1 MRDVIARRTS
11 QFPPSCVMLDF
22 VPFASFARGANLETD
37 KSSTTAAK
45 AKRVREGR
53 REREERAVARG
64 GRRIGDCNS
73 ADQTTSRRA
82 GGGRGRQ
89 GLSSVRHDPDRRS
102 TFASPPKL
110 DHSLSSSTFWSSHE
124 TCSVRTCTEID
135 FIMRFLRILLTMTV
149 SSPNF
154 IRNFLAIP

>member
-1 MRDVIARRTS
+1 
-11 QFPPSCVMLDF
+11 MLDF
-22 VPFASFARGANLETD
+22 VPFASFACGANLETD

-45 AKRVREGR
+45 AKRVREGG
-53 REREERAVARG
+53 EREERAAARGGREG

-82 GGGRGRQ
+82 GGRRKRERQ

-124 TCSVRTCTEID
+124 TCSV
-135 FIMRFLRILLTMTV
+135 
-149 SSPNF
+149 
-154 IRNFLAIP
+154 